1 MKQIVLAVNNL
12 FDLLWRS
19 SSIAIDYIYIIVLSL
34 LSAVLFLWIFKKV
47 SNQNKIKYHKR
58 VIVGYIL
65 QIHLYRDQI
74 QIIISSI
81 LRIIW
86 HNLLYIRYNTS
97 PLLVI
102 IVPLFIISMQIN
114 NRSGYKRAGE
124 NDQLIIKAVFD
135 INSSKSSLAD
145 LKEISLV
152 TSRGLR
158 IETPPLR
165 IPDKNEAYWRVRV
178 ISPIDRDQ
186 EYVKFEIDDNN
197 EFGQRMIATNFKQQ
211 RFGPVLSKWWLS
223 TGLLN
228 NAEDFL
234 PHDSPITSIS
244 IDYRRAAYRFLF
256 WQTDPLIIYFILTF
270 ILALIIKPV
279 FKVVI

>member
-1 MKQIVLAVNNL
+1 MKQIVLVLNNL

-19 SSIAIDYIYIIVLSL
+19 SSIATDYIYIIVLSL

-47 SNQNKIKYHKR
+47 SNQNKIKHHKR
-58 VIVGYIL
+58 VIVGQIL

-86 HNLLYIRYNTS
+86 HNLLYLRYNAS

-102 IVPLFIISMQIN
+102 VVPLFIISMQIN
-114 NRSGYKRAGE
+114 NRCGYKRPGE

-145 LKEISLV
+145 LKGISLV
-152 TSRGLR
+152 VSKGLK
-158 IETPPLR
+158 IEIPPLR

-178 ISPIDRDQ
+178 ISPVDKDQ
-186 EYVKFEIDDNN
+186 EYIAFKIGDNN
-197 EFGQRMIATNFKQQ
+197 EFGQRTIATNFKQQ
-211 RFGPVLSKWWLS
+211 RFAPVLSKWWFS

-234 PHDSPITSIS
+234 PDDSPITFVSV
-244 IDYRRAAYRFLF
+244 DYKRAAYRFLF
-256 WQTDPLIIYFILTF
+256 WETDPLIIYFILTL
-270 ILALIIKPV
+270 ISALIIKPV